1 MMVCMQH
8 SGPAESSSD
17 PNLVM
22 RYFPFKGKAGKHLI
36 FHDFS
41 RSTGHCLQDSV
52 QLQVYFSNT
61 AIASKHVETEFLR
74 VLSKF

>member
-1 MMVCMQH
+1 MMVRMQH

-22 RYFPFKGKAGKHLI
+22 RYFPFKDK
-36 FHDFS
+36 
-41 RSTGHCLQDSV
+41 STGHCLQDSV

-61 AIASKHVETEFLR
+61 AIASKHVETGFLR